1 MHGSAL
7 VSIQHITGEALPV
20 LKRVGDEVPA
30 GAVNS
35 DGALVVESI
44 RSSEDSTPARIARL
58 TEAAQNRRP
67 AVSRLLDS
75 VGDRYSKAILAV
87 TALTMVCGPLAFG
100 WPFLGRGGAMYRA
113 FAFLSAAAPCAL
125 LMAPLVY
132 VAAIGACARRGVL
145 VRGGVTFDALAECG
159 TVALDKT
166 GTITSGRMKCV
177 SIRRVFGDSD
187 GLNGSSE
194 SPGLNGDV
202 RNGGLN
208 GGGLNGG
215 FGSRVPAYV
224 GAMNAEE
231 TPESGVA
238 VAERSGEV
246 GDSDPASASANTTD
260 FRVLSPLESPAA
272 LAIAASLERG
282 ATHPIARAVLDTAA
296 DQPPGALPAVAVSDF
311 RVVAGCGVE
320 GLVRA
325 ATTAGAEDGD
335 GSPSCGPARLARF
348 GNPDWACEILR
359 DEGKRRAMRDAA
371 ATGGDSSNAVAA
383 LAVQEAAGFDDS
395 TKGSTANKNGKNGG
409 DENAGGEDVPC
420 DVHVDVTWQSE
431 NLACV
436 FRFAD
441 SLHPKVATSVAS
453 LRAGSWRKGEGMDVL
468 MLTGD
473 NPASANA
480 IADAVGLPRSNV
492 SAGLTPN
499 DKLRIVEERRKMAV
513 ADGSKKHKR
522 VVMVGDGINDAPALA
537 AADVGVAVAST
548 PSEAA
553 AAAAD
558 VLLLHADSDGIS
570 QLPELFDLAARTK
583 SVLRQN
589 ITLACASIVGASL
602 PALVGAF
609 PLWLAVLLHEGSTL
623 LVAINS
629 VRLLGTFGRQPL
641 RKSTVAACAGVFLAC
656 CAGGAWLYPTVRAGV
671 ASWAT
676 SAVATP
682 AFVAA
687 SMAIKSGYAGLLAGC
702 LHTLTGPDHLAA
714 LTPLA
719 VGPSRMQN
727 AMMGALWGLG
737 HNTGQILFGLIFV
750 LLRDKLPFNMEVIS
764 QWGQGIVGATL
775 VIIGVM
781 GWLEGRALAEGR
793 GHSHSHSHSHG
804 LPFGLGDFA
813 KHTHSHSHS
822 HDENDPTAAIRYV
835 HSHANGAVAHSHDED
850 DEHSM
855 HEHGGEHGH
864 SHAHEDGHHGMG
876 TNKRSVDGDWES
888 DDAVV
893 GSGDTETARR
903 VREEGGEKKGSF
915 LSWTYITGTIHG
927 LQPDSLLLLLPAFAL
942 PRLQA
947 IAFLGTFFVGTVVAM
962 GTYTACLGAGT
973 AALQKSNPRAVS
985 AVSVISSGV
994 AVAIGVAFILSAIF
1008 GFEIF

>member
-1 MHGSAL
+1 MIVTPCQVPLDGVVVHGSAL

-35 DGALVVESI
+35 DGALVVKSI

-67 AVSRLLDS
+67 AVTMMLDR
-75 VGDRYSKAILAV
+75 VGDTYSKAILAV
-87 TALTMVCGPLAFG
+87 TALTMVVGPLVLG

-166 GTITSGRMKCV
+166 GTITSGRMTCV
-177 SIRRVFGDSD
+177 SIERVS
-187 GLNGSSE
+187 
-194 SPGLNGDV
+194 
-202 RNGGLN
+202 
-208 GGGLNGG
+208 GGGKGSMETGKGG
-215 FGSRVPAYV
+215 GAGGRIPAYV
-224 GAMNAEE
+224 GAFNAEDDVE
-231 TPESGVA
+231 AEPSTEGSKSVA
-238 VAERSGEV
+238 VAERNS
-246 GDSDPASASANTTD
+246 DSSKNGGAMSSTRTTIA
-260 FRVLSPLESPAA
+260 LESPAA

-282 ATHPIARAVLDTAA
+282 ATHPIARAVLDTAS
-296 DQPPGALPAVAVSDF
+296 DFGLSNVLPDVAVSNF

-320 GLVRA
+320 GLVRPA
-325 ATTAGAEDGD
+325 VVGNDAEGA
-335 GSPSCGPARLARF
+335 CGPARLARF
-348 GNPDWACEILR
+348 GNVDWACEIL
-359 DEGKRRAMRDAA
+359 
-371 ATGGDSSNAVAA
+371 GDSDRVSAMKTRVQGDEVNSENAVAA
-383 LAVQEAAGFDDS
+383 LVVEDPGGD
-395 TKGSTANKNGKNGG
+395 KNGSSGTRTAA
-409 DENAGGEDVPC
+409 DADTPC
-420 DVHVDVTWQSE
+420 DVDTAAANREWSSE

-441 SLHPKVATSVAS
+441 SLHPKAKESVDS
-453 LRAGSWRKGEGMDVL
+453 LRDGSWRGGDGMDVL

-473 NPASANA
+473 NELSANA
-480 IADAVGLPRSNV
+480 IADAVGLPRDKV
-492 SAGLTPN
+492 SAGLTPG
-499 DKLRIVEERRKMAV
+499 DKLRIVESARKA
-513 ADGSKKHKR
+513 AKGDASKKYKK
-522 VVMVGDGINDAPALA
+522 VAMVGDGINDAPALA

-583 SVLRQN
+583 TVLRQN
-589 ITLACASIVGASL
+589 ITLACMSIVGASL

-641 RKSTVAACAGVFLAC
+641 RRSTVLACFGVFLAC

-671 ASWAT
+671 TVWAT

-682 AFVAA
+682 AFIAA
-687 SMAIKSGYAGLLAGC
+687 SMAFKSGYAGLLAGC

-727 AMMGALWGLG
+727 ALMGALWGLG

-750 LLRDKLPFNMEVIS
+750 LLRDKLPFNMEIIS

-781 GWLEGRALAEGR
+781 GWLEGRAMAEGR
-793 GHSHSHSHSHG
+793 GHAHSHSHG
-804 LPFGLGDFA
+804 LPFGLGNFDQ
-813 KHTHSHSHS
+813 HTHSHSHS
-822 HDENDPTAAIRYV
+822 HDEHDPTAALRYV
-835 HSHANGAVAHSHDED
+835 HSHAGGAEMHSHDED
-850 DEHSM
+850 DDCDVHEDGHGHS
-855 HEHGGEHGH
+855 HAH

-876 TNKRSVDGDWES
+876 TNKRSVDGDWEA
-888 DDAVV
+888 DNAVV
-893 GSGDTETARR
+893 GSGDTDAAQRARQ
-903 VREEGGEKKGSF
+903 EGSAEKKGSF

-947 IAFLGTFFVGTVVAM
+947 IAFLGTFFIGTVVAM